1 MKINFAYTPFSSL
14 FAKVIIALCALSL
27 SSCEKVIHFDLN
39 TAEKKYVIE
48 ATVTDQPGTAQVL
61 LSQTKNFDDNNQFVG
76 ISGAVITVKEEGG
89 LLTTF
94 TETSPGHYDAP
105 SLVGSS
111 GKSYDLNV
119 SVAGNVFTATS
130 TMPAKVN
137 LDSIYTT
144 DELIF
149 TDTRKIVNV
158 VFQDPPGRGN
168 NYRFIQYVNNLK
180 EKQLFIQ
187 NDDYTDGRL
196 NIAKLYYFAD
206 DNSDSTIIH
215 PGDSLRVDMLCIDPN
230 VYEYWYSLARNTNGD
245 NNNVTPAN
253 PVSNI
258 QGGALGYFS
267 AHTLQTRRMKVP

>member
-1 MKINFAYTPFSSL
+1 MKTNFSFNRSL
-14 FAKVIIALCALSL
+14 SQVARVIIVLAALFL
-27 SSCEKVIHFDLN
+27 SSCEKVIHLDLN

-48 ATVTDQPGTAQVL
+48 AMVTDQPGTAQVL

-76 ISGAVITVKEEGG
+76 VSGAVITVKEEGG

-94 TETSPGHYDAP
+94 TETSPGHYEAP
-105 SLVGSS
+105 GLVGSS

-119 SVAGNVFTATS
+119 TVAGNVFTATS

-149 TDTRKIVNV
+149 TDTRKIVNA

-180 EKQLFIQ
+180 EKALFIE

-196 NIAKLYYFAD
+196 NITKLYYFAD
-206 DNSDSTIIH
+206 DKSDSTIIKS
-215 PGDSLRVDMLCIDPN
+215 GDSLRLDMLCIDPN
-230 VYEYWYSLARNTNGD
+230 VYQYWYSLARNTNGD

-253 PVSNI
+253 PVSNL

-267 AHTLQTRRMKVP
+267 AHTLQTKSMKVP

>member
-196 NIAKLYYFAD
+196 NIPKLYYFAD

>member
-1 MKINFAYTPFSSL
+1 MKINFAFDRTALYV
-14 FAKVIIALCALSL
+14 AIGIIALFGLFL
-27 SSCEKVIHFDLN
+27 SSCEKVIHLDLN

-48 ATVTDQPGTAQVL
+48 ATVTDQTGTAQVL

-76 ISGAVITVKEEGG
+76 VSGAVITVKEEGG

-94 TETSPGHYDAP
+94 TETSPGHYEAP
-105 SLVGSS
+105 GLAGSS

-119 SVAGNVFTATS
+119 TVAGNVFTATS

-137 LDSIYTT
+137 MDSIYTT
-144 DELIF
+144 DEFIF

-168 NYRFIQYVNNLK
+168 NYRFIQYVNSLK
-180 EKQLFIQ
+180 EKQLFVE

-196 NIAKLYYFAD
+196 NITKLYYFPD

-215 PGDSLRVDMLCIDPN
+215 ADDSLRIDMLCIDPK
-230 VYEYWYSLARNTNGD
+230 VYEYWYSLERNTNGD

-267 AHTLQTRRMKVP
+267 AHTLQTRRMKVK

>member
-1 MKINFAYTPFSSL
+1 MKINLAFAPSSL
-14 FAKVIIALCALSL
+14 HFARVLIALSALSL
-27 SSCEKVIHFDLN
+27 SSCEKVIHLDLN

-76 ISGAVITVKEEGG
+76 ISGAVITVKEQGG
-89 LLTTF
+89 LLTIF

-105 SLVGSS
+105 GLVGSS
-111 GKSYDLNV
+111 GKSYNLNV

-137 LDSIYTT
+137 LDSIFTT

-168 NYRFIQYVNNLK
+168 NYRIIQYVNNLK

-215 PGDSLRVDMLCIDPN
+215 SGDSLRVDMLCIDPN

-267 AHTLQTRRMKVP
+267 AHTLQTRGMKVK

>member
-1 MKINFAYTPFSSL
+1 MKAYSQNRSSSFL
-14 FAKVIIALCALSL
+14 KLIIAFFTVLI
-27 SSCEKVIHFDLN
+27 SSCEKVIHLDLN

-48 ATVTDQPGTAQVL
+48 ATVTDQPGTAEVL
-61 LSQTKNFDDNNQFVG
+61 LSQTKNFDDNNQFIGV
-76 ISGAVITVKEEGG
+76 SGAVITVKEEGG

-94 TETSPGHYDAP
+94 TEISPGRYEAP
-105 SLVGSS
+105 GLAGTS
-111 GKSYDLNV
+111 GKSYALSIN
-119 SVAGNVFTATS
+119 VAGNAFTATS
-130 TMPAKVN
+130 TRPARVN
-137 LDSIYTT
+137 LDSVYTS
-144 DELIF
+144 DELIS

-158 VFQDPPGRGN
+158 VFQHPAGRGN

-196 NIAKLYYFAD
+196 NITKLYYFAD
-206 DNSDSTIIH
+206 DKSDSTIIKS
-215 PGDSLRVDMLCIDPN
+215 GDSLRVDMLCIDPN
-230 VYEYWYSLARNTNGD
+230 VYKYWYSLARNTNGD

>member
-1 MKINFAYTPFSSL
+1 MKTCFVQNRSYSL
-14 FAKVIIALCALSL
+14 LKLIIALFSVLL
-27 SSCEKVIHFDLN
+27 SSCEKVIHLDLN
-39 TAEKKYVIE
+39 EAEKKYVIE

-76 ISGAVITVKEEGG
+76 VSGAVITVKEEGG

-94 TETSPGHYDAP
+94 AETSPGRYEAP
-105 SLVGSS
+105 ALAGSS
-111 GKSYDLNV
+111 GKSYDL
-119 SVAGNVFTATS
+119 SVTVGGNVFTATS
-130 TMPAKVN
+130 KMPPRVN

-168 NYRFIQYVNNLK
+168 NYRFIQYLNNLK
-180 EKQLFIQ
+180 EKQLFVQ

-206 DNSDSTIIH
+206 DNSDSTIIKS
-215 PGDSLRVDMLCIDPN
+215 GDSLRVDMMCIDPN
-230 VYEYWYSLARNTNGD
+230 VYEYWYSLERNTNGD
-245 NNNVTPAN
+245 NNNTTPAN
-253 PVSNI
+253 PVTNI

-267 AHTLQTRRMKVP
+267 AHTLQTRRMKVQ